1 MKNTS
6 TDIAIKNDNIFAEL
20 NKGRNN
26 IENDEE
32 KNVNLLSQK
41 KVDEFLT
48 TNAGEEEDFD
58 EVKQIT
64 KQMNFLKKELKE
76 LKSFNQQITEQVK
89 ELIKNIKCDNKNKLQ
104 IAQICQLLNLSPTT
118 TNRILTNNKKGIK
131 I

>member
-1 MKNTS
+1 
-6 TDIAIKNDNIFAEL
+6 
-20 NKGRNN
+20 
-26 IENDEE
+26 
-32 KNVNLLSQK
+32 
-41 KVDEFLT
+41 
-48 TNAGEEEDFD
+48 
-58 EVKQIT
+58 
-64 KQMNFLKKELKE
+64 MNFLKKELKE